1 MSFIV
6 IIFTCIMGVHGQN
19 CRPWQE
25 HATPEYSTY
34 QECERHAR
42 VLAESIK
49 EAGPA
54 HWQMQIPKQGER
66 IKVKAF
72 CLIPVIDEVVMG

>member
-6 IIFTCIMGVHGQN
+6 IVFTCVIGIHGQH
-19 CRPWQE
+19 CKPWQE
-25 HATPEYSTY
+25 RAIPQYATY

-42 VLAESIK
+42 EMAESIRS
-49 EAGPA
+49 AGVA
-54 HWQMQIPKQGER
+54 SWKMQLPSEGER
-66 IKVKAF
+66 TQVKAF